1 MKKTVLAAAAAIMFA
16 AGGLTTTA
24 QAANGVE
31 VGTLHCQVEGGVG
44 LIIGS
49 SKGLTCTFNPAGGGP
64 TQRYTGSVDKLG
76 VDIGFTNESRI
87 IWTVFAATNDVPH
100 GALAGTYA
108 GASAEATAGIGV
120 GANALV
126 GGMKNSF
133 TLQPVSIQG
142 QTGLNVAGGLARI
155 TLRAR

>member
-1 MKKTVLAAAAAIMFA
+1 MKKTVLAATAAIMFA
-16 AGGLTTTA
+16 VGGFTTA
-24 QAANGVE
+24 AQAGGVE
-31 VGTLHCQVEGGVG
+31 VGTLNCKVEGGVG

-49 SKGLTCTFNPAGGGP
+49 SKGLSCTFRPAGGGQ

-76 VDIGFTNESRI
+76 VDIGWTNESRI
-87 IWTVFAATNDVPH
+87 IWSVFAATNNVPH
-100 GALAGTYA
+100 GALAGSYG
-108 GASAEATAGIGV
+108 GASAEATVGVGV

-133 TLQPVSIQG
+133 TLQPVSVQG